1 MAKFIFITG
10 GVVSGLGK
18 GITASSLGT
27 LLKASGIKVY
37 MQKFDP
43 YLNVDPGTMSPY
55 QHGEVFVTE
64 DGGETDLD
72 LGHYE
77 RFIDVNL
84 SKFSS
89 NSAGRIYKDTINA
102 ERRGD
107 WGGQTIQVVPHITNS
122 IKNKVYQAAQNSGAD
137 VIISE
142 IGGTVGDIES
152 QPFIEAIRQIRMEE
166 GKENVIFIHVAL
178 LVYLWA
184 SKEYKTK
191 PIQMSVKELLSL
203 GIQPDIVV
211 QRTDQHSSDDI
222 KNKISLFCN
231 IPNSNVIDA
240 IDRDSI
246 YEVPLDMYEQNL
258 HQIVIDH
265 LNLNANKTD
274 LKNWK
279 NFVEKIHNSKD
290 IFEVTFVG
298 KYIELQDAYLSV
310 IESLKIAG
318 YEFNKKLKI
327 NWVQADKLTENNYK
341 DLLKNTTGIL
351 VPGGFGDRGIEGMI
365 LAAKYARDNKIPY
378 LGICLGMQVATI
390 SFARDVAG
398 LVEANSTE
406 FDQHTKNPIFDFI
419 RGIDVKNLGGTLRLG
434 IYETQVKK
442 STLLEKMYNSSTF
455 LERHRH
461 RYEFNNDYKKQLEEK
476 GLVFSGIF
484 QERNL
489 AEVVEI
495 PDQPFY
501 IGSQFHPEFTSR
513 PNKPNPLF
521 KGFVEAIIEKTKQI
535 N

>member
-1 MAKFIFITG
+1 MAKYIFITG

-27 LLKASGIKVY
+27 ILKASGVKVY

-89 NSAGRIYKDTINA
+89 NSAGRIYKDAINA

-122 IKNKVYQAAQNSGAD
+122 IKNKVYQAAKTSGAD
-137 VIISE
+137 VVITE

-178 LVYLWA
+178 LVYLQT

-211 QRTDQHSSDDI
+211 QRTDKPSSGDI

-231 IPNSNVIDA
+231 IPSSHVIDA
-240 IDRDSI
+240 VDRSSI
-246 YEVPLDMYEQNL
+246 YEVPIDMFDQNL
-258 HQIVIDH
+258 HEIVIKQ
-265 LNLNANKTD
+265 LNLKTTKTN
-274 LKNWK
+274 LQPWV
-279 NFVEKIHNSKD
+279 NFVEKIKKSSEE
-290 IFEVTFVG
+290 FEVTFVG

-318 YEFNKKLKI
+318 YEYNRKLKI
-327 NWVQADKLTENNYK
+327 NWIQADNMTQENYEEI
-341 DLLKNTTGIL
+341 LKSSKGIL

-365 LAAKYARDNKIPY
+365 LAAKYARENNIPY
-378 LGICLGMQVATI
+378 LGICLGMQIATI
-390 SFARDVAG
+390 SYARDVAG
-398 LVEANSTE
+398 LKSAHSTE
-406 FDQHTKNPIFDFI
+406 FDQHTKQPVFDFI
-419 RGIDVKNLGGTLRLG
+419 KGIDIENLGGTLRLG
-434 IYETQVKK
+434 LYETQVKK
-442 STLLEKMYNSSTF
+442 NTLLEKLYEKLNFS
-455 LERHRH
+455 ERHRH
-461 RYEFNNDYKKQLEEK
+461 RYEFNNEFKTKLEQA
-476 GLVFSGIF
+476 GLVFSGIYK
-484 QERNL
+484 ELNL
-489 AEVVEI
+489 VEVVEL
-495 PDQPFY
+495 PNHKFY
-501 IGSQFHPEFTSR
+501 IGCQFHPEFTSR

-521 KGFVEAIIEKTKQI
+521 RGFVEAIVKE
-535 N
+535 